1 MTRRTGQVA
10 RTSLSV
16 VWLLAGAAAFVA
28 AQPAPKGSDLSGR
41 WVLVIQHSDDVR
53 EKIVDSLG
61 TGYTQ
66 GDVKQDSPRVW
77 IHDWLMRQ
85 AEQPSAIVL
94 TVEQG
99 PGEFRS
105 FLGDETRIYYFGREA
120 TREGPLGGLRKAT
133 VRREGDRVVVEE
145 KAVKGSGRIVETYQL
160 QPDRTLLVTWHLEHK
175 SMRKPLDLRLSFRR
189 AAP

>member
-1 MTRRTGQVA
+1 MSRRDGHGERTVLAVA
-10 RTSLSV
+10 G
-16 VWLLAGAAAFVA
+16 LLAGVAALLAVPALAASDLNGRWEFVA
-28 AQPAPKGSDLSGR
+28 R
-41 WVLVIQHSDDVR
+41 HSDDVR

-61 TGYTQ
+61 TGYSQ
-66 GDVKQDSPRVW
+66 GDIKEDSPRVW

-85 AEQPSAIVL
+85 AEQPTPVVL
-94 TVEQG
+94 TIEES
-99 PGEFRS
+99 PTEFRS

-133 VRREGDRVVVEE
+133 VRRDGERVVVEE
-145 KAVKGSGRIVETYQL
+145 KAAKGSGRIVETYHL

-175 SMRKPLDLRLSFRR
+175 AMRKPLDLRLAFRR